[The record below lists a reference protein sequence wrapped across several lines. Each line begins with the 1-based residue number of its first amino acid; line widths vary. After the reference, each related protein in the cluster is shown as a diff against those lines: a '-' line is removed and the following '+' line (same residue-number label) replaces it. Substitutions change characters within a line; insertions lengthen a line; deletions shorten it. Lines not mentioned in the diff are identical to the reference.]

1 MGGDCYIPIT
11 CGTHMEKT
19 RLNIIPNEH
28 RYSVVQKHLFSFSQ
42 QGFSQS
48 GKPPQRGGTLSKPT
62 DTEHPR
68 PTIAGSSGL
77 RWRWILDSKGFK

>member
-1 MGGDCYIPIT
+1 MGSDCYIPIT

-19 RLNIIPNEH
+19 RLKIIPIEH
-28 RYSVVQKHLFSFSQ
+28 RYSVVQEHLFSFAQ

-48 GKPPQRGGTLSKPT
+48 GKQPQAAGTLSKPR

-68 PTIAGSSGL
+68 PLVIWPDRTGGGS
-77 RWRWILDSKGFK
+77 